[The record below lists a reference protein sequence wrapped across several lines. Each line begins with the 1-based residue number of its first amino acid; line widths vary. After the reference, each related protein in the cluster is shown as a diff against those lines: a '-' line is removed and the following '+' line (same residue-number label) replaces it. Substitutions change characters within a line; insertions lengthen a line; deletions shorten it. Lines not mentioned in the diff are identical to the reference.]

1 VPVHSADVDVR
12 ARFSVADKY
21 DLGGPPGAF
30 QDVTFDLRVESS
42 APAASVVR
50 LIAHAE
56 RACHAAQ
63 TFRAAAT
70 TDVWETVASGQ
81 ESTLQQRARCRLAAS
96 FAVDSARQAMDLMY
110 RAGGTTSSKRTH
122 QLARCWRD
130 LHVVGQA
137 ASVAP
142 DWYPLT
148 GRVFLGLDPGPR
160 LL

>member
-1 VPVHSADVDVR
+1 MAR
-12 ARFSVADKY
+12 AEAL
-21 DLGGPPGAF
+21 LG
-30 QDVTFDLRVESS
+30 
-42 APAASVVR
+42 
-50 LIAHAE
+50 
-56 RACHAAQ
+56 AAQ
-63 TFRAAAT
+63 TFRTAAT
-70 TDVWETVASGQ
+70 TAIWQTVASGQ
-81 ESTLQQRARCRLAAS
+81 ETTLEQRAGCRLATS
-96 FAVDSARQAMDLMY
+96 FAVDSARQAMDLMH
-110 RAGGTTSSKRTH
+110 RAVGTTSSKRTH